1 MKNFLMENI
10 HMMNEE
16 LNNGADWKVVKRIFE
31 ILMDALEKD
40 ISKDDIKE
48 TYNLILNLI
57 EFA

>member
-10 HMMNEE
+10 HVMNEE